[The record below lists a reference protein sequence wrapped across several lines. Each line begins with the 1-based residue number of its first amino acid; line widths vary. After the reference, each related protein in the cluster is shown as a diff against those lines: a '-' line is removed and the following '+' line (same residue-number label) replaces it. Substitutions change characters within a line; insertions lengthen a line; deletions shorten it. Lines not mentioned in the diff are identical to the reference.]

1 LITDRSKPLELDQ
14 PRTVVQIV
22 GTALQLYARYPAV
35 FVLLALAVVAP
46 YELAVLAVSGAGP
59 LGGRNPSP
67 GRVVTLFLFDIAL
80 VGPLISALHV
90 HAVVTIGKREKPRL
104 LNVAARGIRVLP
116 VVAAAEIVAGI
127 GIGLGLFAFVVPGI
141 ILLIRWAVVAQVA
154 AIEGTDWLGAL
165 RRSLEL
171 TSNNSLHVF
180 AVLALTTAVNLGV
193 SAAGLAIAGTSTHPL
208 EVVIGI
214 AVVTLTRSFAALST
228 AILFFDLLA
237 REAISPR

>member
-1 LITDRSKPLELDQ
+1 LITDRSNPLELDE
-14 PRTVVQIV
+14 PRTVAQIV
-22 GTALQLYARYPAV
+22 GTALRLYARYPVV

-46 YELAVLAVSGAGP
+46 YELVVLALTGTAP
-59 LGGRNPSP
+59 LGGKRPTA
-67 GRVVTLFLFDIAL
+67 GTVVTLFLFDVAL

-90 HAVVTIGKREKPRL
+90 HAVVTIGQREKPRL
-104 LNVAARGIRVLP
+104 FSVVARGARVLP

-141 ILLIRWAVVAQVA
+141 YLLIRWVVVAQVA

-171 TSNNSLHVF
+171 TRDNSMHVF
-180 AVLALTTAVNLGV
+180 AVLVLTTAVNLGV
-193 SAAGLAIAGTSTHPL
+193 SEVGVAIAGTSTRAP

-214 AVVTLTRSFAALST
+214 AIVTLTRSFAALTT

-237 REAISPR
+237 RKATARR